1 MDTLK
6 VNVEFQL
13 EVPIRT
19 DSAGRR
25 LSIMDQVSPY
35 ISDYFSDLHTE
46 MKVLKHHNYG
56 PCKRCETFNYDA
68 QQDFDIFEK
77 VAKCDTFDY
86 ITPSQSDASRIRWEK
101 QKDLE
106 CWSFFKMGWK
116 EFKTLSW
123 TEQAKLREKC
133 DVVWEDNNW
142 VKKGKSNYKGI

>member
-1 MDTLK
+1 MQKTLK
-6 VNVEFQL
+6 VNVAFQM

-25 LSIMDQVSPY
+25 LSITDQVSPY
-35 ISDYFSDLHTE
+35 ITDFFSDLHTE

-68 QQDFDIFEK
+68 QEDLDLFEK

-86 ITPSQSDASRIRWEK
+86 VTPSQTDESRIRWEK
-101 QKDLE
+101 QKDFE
-106 CWSFFKMGWK
+106 CWQFFKMSWK

-123 TEQAKLREKC
+123 TEQAKVREANG
-133 DVVWEDNNW
+133 VIWENNAW
-142 VKKGKSNYKGI
+142 VKKA